1 MAMPY
6 DWMSIRANGPLPPP
20 SAVGPSSPYWR
31 IQPFSGMAGPASAW
45 PSPAALGSGAGGG
58 SLVQQYGALTRGP
71 MAELGPGSVASAAAR
86 GGPGLG
92 VGAGP
97 GLSRMGVPAAAR
109 AGASA
114 AAEGV
119 PMFVN
124 GAGAAAG
131 AGEAAAPLASTAAR
145 SGLVGTLRSA
155 MGLAPAEAAGFRAG
169 AAGMLGTVGRG
180 VGVGSVGVIGG
191 NMLDESNWL
200 GGSESAANDYAS
212 KALKLGGVGAAIGT
226 IFPGI
231 GTAVGAGIGAGVG
244 LGWEGLE
251 RAGILSAPTIQ
262 EQVDETIH
270 GADNAAREIG
280 VPEEVLSAL
289 KAQYQAE
296 KEFVDPGDKAAR
308 TTLAQGYA
316 DRVQEQALAYAADP
330 NSFLRETTSSNNG
343 GNELQRALI
352 MRSLL
357 VNTIQPY
364 ADNYL
369 AQSEATAK
377 SLENM
382 AASAGDLAPMYQQ
395 QAASTRQ
402 MGGMYAANLVNQA
415 QITPYMQALQDQAGY
430 LNQISQQTMSQAIGS
445 VMQPQQAQAGTT
457 DLTAIIDQAT
467 NQLQPQ

>member
-1 MAMPY
+1 MALDPGQF
-6 DWMSIRANGPLPPP
+6 WKNWFAQREVSRLFQGNNFGTPPP
-20 SAVGPSSPYWR
+20 TGGAVMG
-31 IQPFSGMAGPASAW
+31 G
-45 PSPAALGSGAGGG
+45 AAPQG
-58 SLVQQYGALTRGP
+58 GALVPITKEGVR
-71 MAELGPGSVASAAAR
+71 
-86 GGPGLG
+86 
-92 VGAGP
+92 VGAGTVEGAAPRLVRAATVNGPAMVTKGVTP
-97 GLSRMGVPAAAR
+97 GMELVPA
-109 AGASA
+109 
-114 AAEGV
+114 GV
-119 PMFVN
+119 RT
-124 GAGAAAG
+124 AAAG
-131 AGEAAAPLASTAAR
+131 AGEAAAPLVANTAR

-280 VPEEVLSAL
+280 VPEEVISAL

-296 KEFVDPGDKAAR
+296 KEFVDPGDKGAR
-308 TTLAQGYA
+308 TLLAQGYA

-330 NSFLRETTSSNNG
+330 NSFLRESTSSNNG

-430 LNQISQQTMSQAIGS
+430 LNQISQQTMSQAIGKVMNPEES
-445 VMQPQQAQAGTT
+445 SSSMDLTAFIDDATNSMQPQ
-457 DLTAIIDQAT
+457 
-467 NQLQPQ
+467 